1 MLRKSVAEVSARQE
15 ELLPAILP
23 AKSRQELAPANNEL
37 TDRQRAV
44 CDARL
49 LIVKALE
56 KVMKQGQFTRTKACT
71 FLMQALYDGD
81 LSEQV
86 VLALAIGNDRNGFK
100 FDVNLISGCRSV
112 VPTPGQ
118 DTAKAANSI
127 TVKTLSRWLTLYIES
142 DRNLNVL
149 APKTSR
155 VRDMSVKPWMPLF
168 LAEMQRPQSPSLA
181 RSYHNMLKV
190 LPADV
195 KVPSYA
201 AVRRWYKEKY
211 STLDQQRGRNQGS
224 ALNPFKFCHTRT
236 SEGMLP
242 MDEIHSDGWNSKF
255 TVPHPVSGKYVTIE
269 VWHTRDVAT
278 RFVFPPFIGL
288 SENTLVILGNL
299 YNAIKVG
306 GVPLAW
312 QTDNTS
318 SVKNRKVE
326 LDHAVSLQARLGFSI
341 VHNIAG
347 NSQANGI
354 AEKFNQYLEACAKDL
369 ATYKGKDM
377 DSLAQKQV
385 HRITQKLVKA
395 KTAEEARG
403 LAQEASRKGF
413 GLMLTSYQE
422 AVDWVVGVCA
432 EYNNMPHAALP
443 KITDA
448 SGKRRNMTPSE
459 AWAQHVADGW
469 QPVALT
475 NEDLIDSFRPH
486 ERKTVRRGRVRL
498 FAKQD
503 YHHADLD
510 HHNGCEVQVAF
521 DLYDGERCWIKTLDG
536 VFICEATR
544 YNPHGYRTISF
555 LEFANNKRIDAAQAR
570 LERRQW
576 EVAQQRETQLI
587 EHEAPATLYGFGD
600 LTRQPLAR
608 DNWADAELVDP
619 VPRNDFIAAQA
630 EEERDE
636 ISDMRPEERY
646 ALWKQTKADSDAGEV
661 VPEKLTW
668 WFGNYPTGSEYSA
681 FFRREQQAREDD

>member
-1 MLRKSVAEVSARQE
+1 MNPRRSPRRGVETASRSWFALSELSGLPGLPGTSRGVGRLAIREGWTCRERVGRGGGKEYSIHCLPAEAQTALLRKSVAEVSARQE

-242 MDEIHSDGWNSKF
+242 MDEIPPTAG
-255 TVPHPVSGKYVTIE
+255 
-269 VWHTRDVAT
+269 TRSSPC
-278 RFVFPPFIGL
+278 RIRC
-288 SENTLVILGNL
+288 
-299 YNAIKVG
+299 
-306 GVPLAW
+306 LA
-312 QTDNTS
+312 NTS
-318 SVKNRKVE
+318 R
-326 LDHAVSLQARLGFSI
+326 
-341 VHNIAG
+341 
-347 NSQANGI
+347 
-354 AEKFNQYLEACAKDL
+354 
-369 ATYKGKDM
+369 
-377 DSLAQKQV
+377 
-385 HRITQKLVKA
+385 
-395 KTAEEARG
+395 
-403 LAQEASRKGF
+403 SRCG
-413 GLMLTSYQE
+413 T
-422 AVDWVVGVCA
+422 
-432 EYNNMPHAALP
+432 
-443 KITDA
+443 
-448 SGKRRNMTPSE
+448 
-459 AWAQHVADGW
+459 
-469 QPVALT
+469 
-475 NEDLIDSFRPH
+475 
-486 ERKTVRRGRVRL
+486 
-498 FAKQD
+498 
-503 YHHADLD
+503 
-510 HHNGCEVQVAF
+510 
-521 DLYDGERCWIKTLDG
+521 
-536 VFICEATR
+536 
-544 YNPHGYRTISF
+544 
-555 LEFANNKRIDAAQAR
+555 
-570 LERRQW
+570 
-576 EVAQQRETQLI
+576 
-587 EHEAPATLYGFGD
+587 PATLRPVLSFLRSLVCRKTPWSFLAICTTQSKSAASLWPGKPTTPAASKTARSNWIMRSASRLAWDFR
-600 LTRQPLAR
+600 LFITSRATVRPTALLRSSTSTWKLAR
-608 DNWADAELVDP
+608 KTWRRTKVKTWT
-619 VPRNDFIAAQA
+619 RSHKSKSIA
-630 EEERDE
+630 
-636 ISDMRPEERY
+636 SH
-646 ALWKQTKADSDAGEV
+646 KTC
-661 VPEKLTW
+661 
-668 WFGNYPTGSEYSA
+668 
-681 FFRREQQAREDD
+681 